1 MYIHCGLTTARFLD
15 SFPVIFQHKPEGY
28 DGLEVAVAD
37 KAVEYVLGAT
47 LTILAV
53 EHGLFLVIFCAHTIV
68 SQKGKNLHRVGFLF
82 KFI

>member
-1 MYIHCGLTTARFLD
+1 MYIHCGLTTAGFLD
-15 SFPVIFQHKPEGY
+15 SFQVIFQHKPEGY

-37 KAVEYVLGAT
+37 KAVEYILGAT

-68 SQKGKNLHRVGFLF
+68 SQKGKKGESAAFF
-82 KFI
+82 